1 MAPSFEYHIFICQN
15 QRPEGHERGCCLS
28 KGSDKLLNYMKA
40 RLKELGVQNL
50 RVNKA
55 GCMDQC
61 EKGPALVIYPQGVW
75 YTPKSIEDMEEI
87 IQSHILSKKQV
98 SALLMK

>member
-1 MAPSFEYHIFICQN
+1 MAPSFDFHIFICQN

-40 RLKELGVQNL
+40 RLKELGVQDL

-61 EKGPALVIYPQGVW
+61 EKGPAMVIYPEGVW
-75 YTPKSIEDMEEI
+75 YRPKSIDDVEEI
-87 IQSHILSKKQV
+87 IQLHILGQKKV
-98 SALLMK
+98 ERLLME

>member
-1 MAPSFEYHIFICQN
+1 MAPFFDFHIFICQN

-40 RLKELGVQNL
+40 RLKELGVKNL

-61 EKGPALVIYPQGVW
+61 EMGPAMVIYPEGIW
-75 YTPKSIEDMEEI
+75 YSPQSIEDIEQI
-87 IQSHILSKKQV
+87 IQLHILNKKQ
-98 SALLMK
+98 AKDLLMK

>member
-1 MAPSFEYHIFICQN
+1 MAPHFDFHIFICQN

-28 KGSDKLLNYMKA
+28 NGSDKLLNHMKA
-40 RLKELGVQNL
+40 RLKELGVKNL

-61 EKGPALVIYPQGVW
+61 EKGPAMVIYPQGAW
-75 YTPKSIEDMEEI
+75 YSPKSIEDIEEI
-87 IQSHILSKKQV
+87 IQLHILSKKE
-98 SALLMK
+98 ATTLLME